1 MTDRYTNLKTGTEI
15 SKESF
20 IIGKDQIN
28 DYLKALDD
36 SSEDRLLNLYTRFI
50 PPMCIAAL
58 SLRGV
63 IIKLEIPGG
72 TIHTAQE
79 IEFKNSA
86 TVGEKLY
93 CKANLILNSIR
104 GDWRFLTIKINV
116 TDQNGKDIML
126 GKSSIMLPHYY
137 NSD

>member
-1 MTDRYTNLKTGTEI
+1 MTDRYSNLKTGTEI
-15 SKESF
+15 SKEF
-20 IIGKDQIN
+20 FVIDKDQVN

-36 SSEDRLLNLYTRFI
+36 SSEDKLLNLYTQFI

-63 IIKLEIPGG
+63 IIKLKIPGG

-86 TVGEKLY
+86 IVGEGLY

-104 GDWRFLTIKINV
+104 VDWRFLTIQMNV
-116 TDQNGKDIML
+116 TDQNEKPIML

-137 NSD
+137 ND